1 MKHIFENY
9 QSVVPENF
17 RHNAR
22 VWIYQ
27 ADRVFTP
34 SEANEITEALDS
46 FNHEWNS
53 HGDKVASFVHLF
65 FNWFIVLMADERV
78 VHVGGCSTDA
88 SYRFLKGLERIH
100 NVKLFGRH
108 SLAFLVDDM
117 IRTIPLTE
125 LQEVLEHGEITGDT
139 LYFNNTILTGKDF
152 VTNWIVPAGTTWLAT
167 RFKELTATPGN

>member
-17 RHNAR
+17 RQNAR

-65 FNWFIVLMADERV
+65 FNRFIVLMADEQV

-108 SLAFLVDDM
+108 SLAFLVDGM

-125 LQEVLEHGEITGDT
+125 LQEVLDHGEITGDT
-139 LYFNNTILTGKDF
+139 LYFNNTILTRQDLTDK
-152 VTNWIVPAGTTWLAT
+152 WIVPVKDSWLAK
-167 RFKELTATPGN
+167 RLPQFSDVL